1 MNGVSIEKPHGDT
14 DMADCLIEGSFVA
27 LITPMNADGTIDF
40 EGFRTLINLHEENG
54 TSAILFMG
62 STGEVSMLSLE
73 ERHAIV
79 RETMKFRNGK
89 ISFYY
94 GCTGTTTA
102 STIDYVRQA
111 AAEGA
116 DGAIIAAPA
125 YICASNED
133 IVQFCL
139 DVADQSS
146 IPLGF
151 YNNPPRV
158 GTDLKTEDLL
168 RIAAHPRFVVLK
180 ESTTRVGQVA
190 QVCAAKPA
198 MSLMCC
204 CSPNLGLVVPMM
216 ALGGH
221 GTANMTG
228 NIIPAEMAV
237 ISTPWKSGDDAFACR
252 EAWLSNLPMLHFAYS
267 TINPV
272 SIKSLMRAV
281 GLPAGPL
288 RAPLRQIDPVE
299 LQKGLDICRN
309 LELDKKY
316 GYRLN
321 VDAIAAE

>member
-1 MNGVSIEKPHGDT
+1 
-14 DMADCLIEGSFVA
+14 MASSQTGTPLIEGSFVA

-40 EGFRTLINLHEENG
+40 EGFRTLIQFHEENG

-62 STGEVSMLSLE
+62 STGEVSMLGQE

-79 RETMKFRNGK
+79 RETMKFRTGRMN
-89 ISFYY
+89 FYY

-102 STIDYVRQA
+102 GTIDYVRQA
-111 AAEGA
+111 GAEGA

-125 YICASNED
+125 YICASNAD

-139 DVADQSS
+139 DVADAST

-168 RIAAHPRFVVLK
+168 RIAKHPRFTVLK

-190 QVCAAKPA
+190 QICAAKPK

-237 ISTPWKSGDDAFACR
+237 ISTPWVTGDDAFACR
-252 EAWLSNLPMLHFAYS
+252 DGWLTNLPMLHFAYS
-267 TINPV
+267 AINPV
-272 SIKSLMRAV
+272 AVKSLMRAV

-288 RAPLRQIDPVE
+288 RAPLQQLDPVA
-299 LQKGLDICRN
+299 LQKGLDICRA
-309 LELDKKY
+309 LGLDKKY
-316 GYRLN
+316 GYQL
-321 VDAIAAE
+321 DTATAIAAE